1 MAQGAILAF
10 PVDDVVAF
18 AITIRTRFFLI
29 YIFRFKPPTA
39 RAMTTLT
46 PLRKQVLLNMLHCN
60 IPGSFGIAAVVDFR
74 TAGN

>member
-1 MAQGAILAF
+1 M
-10 PVDDVVAF
+10 
-18 AITIRTRFFLI
+18 
-29 YIFRFKPPTA
+29 TA
-39 RAMTTLT
+39 LT